1 MTRLMRK
8 TPLLAAVLPFLL
20 LSCAETDHKGKTPV
34 AEVDGTFVY
43 MEDLR
48 GNVAHLPAGIDS
60 AEVVGNFVKERI
72 EDILLYD
79 KAKENISD
87 GGEIDRLVEEYRESL
102 VVNEYLS
109 EIVKQKFNDTVSW
122 RSITDFYENNRG
134 LFVLSVPYM
143 KGIYLK
149 IPKSDKNI
157 GNVRKWMRMKNSDD
171 RDKIENVSIRNA
183 AEYLYFMDEWRRAD
197 DFARKVPGLDF
208 SRYAGAAGS
217 IEKEDDTYAYFL
229 YVDSL
234 YKAGETAPLS
244 LAERDLRE
252 MLFNMQ
258 KMKFVKRLKED
269 LFNEAEKKGSIIYY
283 DVQE

>member
-1 MTRLMRK
+1 MRK
-8 TPLLAAVLPFLL
+8 TPLLAALLPFLL

-208 SRYAGAAGS
+208 SRYTGAAGS

>member
-1 MTRLMRK
+1 MTTLMRK
-8 TPLLAAVLPFLL
+8 TPLLAALLPFLL

-208 SRYAGAAGS
+208 SRYVGAAGS

>member
-1 MTRLMRK
+1 MRK
-8 TPLLAAVLPFLL
+8 TPLLAALLPFLL

-60 AEVVGNFVKERI
+60 AEVVCNFVKERI

-109 EIVKQKFNDTVSW
+109 EIIKQKFNDTVSW

>member
-8 TPLLAAVLPFLL
+8 TPLLAASLPFLL

>member
-1 MTRLMRK
+1 MTTLMRK
-8 TPLLAAVLPFLL
+8 TPLLAALLPFLL

-60 AEVVGNFVKERI
+60 AEVVCNFVKERI

>member
-1 MTRLMRK
+1 MTTLMRK
-8 TPLLAAVLPFLL
+8 TPLLAALLPFLL

-60 AEVVGNFVKERI
+60 V
-72 EDILLYD
+72 
-79 KAKENISD
+79 
-87 GGEIDRLVEEYRESL
+87 DRLVEEYRESL

-109 EIVKQKFNDTVSW
+109 EIIKQKFNDTVSW

>member
-1 MTRLMRK
+1 MTTLMRK
-8 TPLLAAVLPFLL
+8 TPLLAALLPFLL

-48 GNVAHLPAGIDS
+48 GNAAHLPAGIDS

>member
-1 MTRLMRK
+1 MTTLMRK
-8 TPLLAAVLPFLL
+8 TPLLAALLPFLL

-171 RDKIENVSIRNA
+171 RDMIENVSIRNA

>member
-1 MTRLMRK
+1 MTTLMRK
-8 TPLLAAVLPFLL
+8 TPLLAALLPFLL

-208 SRYAGAAGS
+208 SRYASAAGS

>member
-1 MTRLMRK
+1 MRK
-8 TPLLAAVLPFLL
+8 TPLLAALLPFLL

-171 RDKIENVSIRNA
+171 RDMIENVSIRNA

>member
-1 MTRLMRK
+1 MRK
-8 TPLLAAVLPFLL
+8 TPLLAALLPFLL

-60 AEVVGNFVKERI
+60 AEVVCNFVKERI

-258 KMKFVKRLKED
+258 KMKFIKRLKED

>member
-1 MTRLMRK
+1 MRK
-8 TPLLAAVLPFLL
+8 TPLLAALLPFLL

-48 GNVAHLPAGIDS
+48 GNVAHLPASIDS

-109 EIVKQKFNDTVSW
+109 EIIKQKFNDTVSW

-171 RDKIENVSIRNA
+171 RDMIENVSIRNA

>member
-1 MTRLMRK
+1 MRK
-8 TPLLAAVLPFLL
+8 TPLLAALLPFLL

-208 SRYAGAAGS
+208 SRYASAAGS

>member
-1 MTRLMRK
+1 MTTLMRK
-8 TPLLAAVLPFLL
+8 TPLLAALLTFLL

-208 SRYAGAAGS
+208 SRYAGATGS

>member
-1 MTRLMRK
+1 MTTLMRK
-8 TPLLAAVLPFLL
+8 TPLLAALLPFLL

-60 AEVVGNFVKERI
+60 AEVVCNFVKERI

-258 KMKFVKRLKED
+258 KMKFIKRLKED

>member
-1 MTRLMRK
+1 MRK
-8 TPLLAAVLPFLL
+8 TPLLAALLPFLL

-109 EIVKQKFNDTVSW
+109 EIIKQKFNDTVSW

-157 GNVRKWMRMKNSDD
+157 GNVRNWMRMKNSDD

>member
-1 MTRLMRK
+1 MRK

-87 GGEIDRLVEEYRESL
+87 GGEIDRLVEEYRES
-102 VVNEYLS
+102 
-109 EIVKQKFNDTVSW
+109 VSW

-208 SRYAGAAGS
+208 SQYAGAAGS

-258 KMKFVKRLKED
+258 KMKFIKRLKED

>member
-208 SRYAGAAGS
+208 SQYAGAAGS